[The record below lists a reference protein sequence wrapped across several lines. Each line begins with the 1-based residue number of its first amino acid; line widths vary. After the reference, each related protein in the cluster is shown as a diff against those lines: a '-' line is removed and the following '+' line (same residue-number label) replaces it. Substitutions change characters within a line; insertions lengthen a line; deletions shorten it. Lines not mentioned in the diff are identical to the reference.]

1 MMLFKV
7 LVSLPNPF
15 RLGSIILLL
24 AMALTGCTATAN
36 QQPSEPLPTT
46 TPTALPPTA
55 SPTSSASPTDLP
67 QPSPTTATEPSP
79 TLTLSPTDPPLPS
92 PSTAVEPSST
102 ATTTTTLSPTP
113 TSAPTTEVVTVIA
126 KPTTAPLADGDPMAA
141 GLKVYKEQYCGI
153 CHKLDVAGTGGIFG
167 PEQNHLGTTAETRIK
182 NPNYRGQA
190 GTAADYL
197 RESILDPAA
206 YFVEGYEQSA
216 HQMPAYTHLSDDQV
230 DALVQM
236 LLQQK

>member
-1 MMLFKV
+1 M
-7 LVSLPNPF
+7 VSLPN
-15 RLGSIILLL
+15 RLRWGSIIVLL
-24 AMALTGCTATAN
+24 AVALTGCASTTG
-36 QQPSEPLPTT
+36 QQPSEPQPTT
-46 TPTALPPTA
+46 TPVALPPAA
-55 SPTSSASPTDLP
+55 SPTPTDLAP
-67 QPSPTTATEPSP
+67 PAPTATEEPSP
-79 TLTLSPTDPPLPS
+79 TPTLSPTDQPL
-92 PSTAVEPSST
+92 PSST
-102 ATTTTTLSPTP
+102 AAVELFSTATATAALSSTA
-113 TSAPTTEVVTVIA
+113 TSAPTAVAATVTA
-126 KPTTAPLADGDPMAA
+126 EPTTASLADSDAIAA

-167 PEQNHLGTTAETRIK
+167 PEQNHLGTTAETRLK
-182 NPNYRGQA
+182 SPTYRGQA

-216 HQMPAYTHLSDDQV
+216 HQMPAYTHLSDAQV